1 MPNSYSIFTGQVVE
15 SSSKADLFGLL
26 EFLPD
31 NTQKLIRPRDV
42 RDAFLTTWANSTF
55 KLTSTS
61 GDTQYIGIDTG
72 NPNDKDVKAKMLLG
86 KRSVGSFDIM
96 SESLLNTSDTDV
108 FFYNTKPDDADQNK
122 TKVSLLAGTSRNL
135 YVNSPYLE
143 SEKVDGESII
153 DFNIINPSP
162 GGSLNISS
170 NDDVVNING
179 ISFPTIQETLDNV
192 GEDKILKY
200 VGTFPFGGLEWSE
213 LDTSDFNIG
222 STGSETN
229 IYGDPVNLN
238 GFSLEFVEDDIVPLD
253 IGGVKQGDTFEA
265 NSMDQN
271 GNYTSANDGQNWA
284 LGEVLRKV
292 IYPEVVPELTLKVAA
307 PGNIKYV
314 EVGKPTTLSFSYSIK
329 SFPRKDDEVVAKW
342 FLRNNADSETTW
354 NIIADGGPLS
364 NNPGDVFNGSVNYNI
379 PGNITTPRTL
389 EFELLASNN
398 NDITLV
404 PSSSLFGFNFRIKDS
419 IEYVRP
425 ILHSFIDINHLLSGG
440 ALNNIINSSNTGKII
455 KAIPNI
461 GETLDFT
468 INSGGGYIYFA
479 QPISYPEV
487 SKIKDTNGFV
497 IYDKNQSGLS
507 SFEVSNSIT
516 PSSPNNFLGGY
527 RLYKSKLRVTV
538 DGSFKI
544 EIIY

>member
-72 NPNDKDVKAKMLLG
+72 NPNDKDVKAKILLG

-122 TKVSLLAGTSRNL
+122 TKVSLLAGTDRNL

-153 DFNIINPSP
+153 NFNIINPSP

-200 VGTFPFGGLEWSE
+200 VGTFPFGNLEWSE

-238 GFSLEFVEDDIVPLD
+238 GFSLEFIDDDLVPMD

-292 IYPEVVPELTLKVAA
+292 IYPEVAPELTLEVAA
-307 PGNIKYV
+307 PGNIKYA
-314 EVGKPTTLSFSYSIK
+314 EVGKPATLSFSYSIK
-329 SFPRKDDEVVAKW
+329 SFPKKDDEVVAKW
-342 FLRNNADSETTW
+342 FLRNNASTETSW
-354 NIIADGGPLS
+354 NIISEGGPLS
-364 NNPGDVFNGSVNYNI
+364 NNPGDVFDGTVNYNV

-404 PSSSLFGFNFRIKDS
+404 PSSSLFGFDFRTKSS

-425 ILHSFIDINHLLSGG
+425 IIHSFIDTNYSLLSGP
-440 ALNNIINSSNTGKII
+440 ALNSIINSSNTGKII
-455 KAIPNI
+455 KAMPVV
-461 GETLDFT
+461 GESLEFT
-468 INSGGGYIYFA
+468 ISGGGYIYFA
-479 QPISYPEV
+479 QPINYPEV
-487 SKIKDTNGFV
+487 SRIKDTNGFV
-497 IYDKNQSGLS
+497 IYDKNESGLS

-516 PSSPNNFLGGY
+516 PDSPNNFLGGY

-538 DGSFKI
+538 DGNFKI